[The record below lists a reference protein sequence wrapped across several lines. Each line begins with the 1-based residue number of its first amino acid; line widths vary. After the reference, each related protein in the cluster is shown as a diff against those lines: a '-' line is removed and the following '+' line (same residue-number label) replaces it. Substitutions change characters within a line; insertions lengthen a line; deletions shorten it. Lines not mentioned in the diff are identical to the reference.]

1 MKEAKQRLKKFEQRD
16 EDKLKTDEA
25 KNEYEGLVYEVRAW
39 LQEDENFPYML
50 EETREDFVSRL
61 FEAEDWLYDDGANA
75 GYKVYQEKSYEI
87 KKEHSVYKNRK
98 EEHALRDVVTSE
110 SIETCDKAI
119 EAVKEY
125 EESKPWITE
134 GERQDVIERAEE
146 TKAWIY
152 EKIEE
157 QSNL

>member
-1 MKEAKQRLKKFEQRD
+1 
-16 EDKLKTDEA
+16 
-25 KNEYEGLVYEVRAW
+25 
-39 LQEDENFPYML
+39 ML